1 MFIIVIN
8 RFIKYLLCISPIYLN
23 NLCWC
28 RNPAA
33 ERQDWCGRRS
43 CVSLMAP
50 LKATGSGCANMMWSK
65 RWTHYQTGPTH
76 YLTARTQQL
85 RLAHL
90 RRAIRDTLTVEA
102 DIARPQSSKS
112 YIHSEED
119 GCGYWRHK
127 KKLRE
132 VWFNILLYLWTSSL
146 LVQRTG
152 IFPSIQQ
159 QFFLLP
165 KTERFFY

>member
-23 NLCWC
+23 NLCWSEIL
-28 RNPAA
+28 RL
-33 ERQDWCGRRS
+33 GRRS

-76 YLTARTQQL
+76 YVTARTQQL
-85 RLAHL
+85 RFAHL
-90 RRAIRDTLTVEA
+90 RRAIRDTFTIEA
-102 DIARPQSSKS
+102 DMARPQSSKS

-127 KKLRE
+127 EKLRE
-132 VWFNILLYLWTSSL
+132 VWFNTLLYLWTSSL
-146 LVQRTG
+146 PVQRTD
-152 IFPSIQQ
+152 IFPS
-159 QFFLLP
+159 
-165 KTERFFY
+165 T